1 MSENMLKPANNSRK
15 KAKRIGRGP
24 GSGQGCTAGKGNNGQ
39 LARSGAKHRA
49 WFEGGQMPL
58 QRRLP
63 KRGFTNIF
71 RDEYQIVNVEQLE
84 ILEDGTAVT
93 TQLLFE
99 RGLVDSKTE
108 LVKILGDGALTKK
121 LNITANGASK
131 SAVEKITKAGGS
143 FTKIEKKKFVRPK
156 PVRGK
161 KSAEKK

>member
-1 MSENMLKPANNSRK
+1 MSDFLLKPANNSRK

-63 KRGFTNIF
+63 KRGFTNVF
-71 RDEYQIVNVEQLE
+71 RREYQIVNVEQLE
-84 ILEDGTAVT
+84 ILEDGAQVTA
-93 TQLLFE
+93 QFLFE
-99 RGLVDSKTE
+99 KGLIDKKTG
-108 LVKILGDGALTKK
+108 LVKILGDGSLTKK
-121 LNITANGASK
+121 LNITADGASK
-131 SAVEKITKAGGS
+131 TALAKITAVGGS
-143 FTKIEKKKFVRPK
+143 FTKIEKKKFVRPR

-161 KSAEKK
+161 KPAEQ

>member
-1 MSENMLKPANNSRK
+1 MSEFVLRPASDSRK

-71 RDEYQIVNVEQLE
+71 RREYQIVNVEQLE
-84 ILEDGTAVT
+84 KLDNGAEVT
-93 TQLLFE
+93 SALLFE
-99 RGLVDSKTE
+99 KGLIDSRTG
-108 LVKILGDGALTKK
+108 LVKILGDGSLTKK
-121 LNITANGASK
+121 LSITANAASK
-131 SAVEKITKAGGS
+131 SALEKIAAAGGS
-143 FTKIEKKKFVRPK
+143 FTKIEKKKFVRQK
-156 PVRGK
+156 PARKK
-161 KSAEKK
+161 KSAE